1 MHVIKRHT
9 PHAQSRE
16 RESASTHVCET
27 MCGGRGSRGVGGQW
41 EVRRW
46 DEIRPS

>member
-27 MCGGRGSRGVGGQW
+27 VCGVARVAW
-41 EVRRW
+41 EVRAGRRW